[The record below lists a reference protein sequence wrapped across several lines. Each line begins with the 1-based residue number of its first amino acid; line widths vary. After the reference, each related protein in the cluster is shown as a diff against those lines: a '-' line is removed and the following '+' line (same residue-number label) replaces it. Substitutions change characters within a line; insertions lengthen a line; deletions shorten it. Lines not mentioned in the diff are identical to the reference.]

1 MKLQPEPVEISDL
14 VAFADLEANIVTNP
28 VFGRISDSVKLATSQ
43 WSCGCKTARKKPKN
57 LRFLIQV
64 DGCEC
69 SPSET
74 GLPDASEP
82 GARDYREQSLQSREV
97 PVPGTNP
104 VSSRKKRRC
113 LL

>member
-43 WSCGCKTARKKPKN
+43 
-57 LRFLIQV
+57 
-64 DGCEC
+64 
-69 SPSET
+69 
-74 GLPDASEP
+74 
-82 GARDYREQSLQSREV
+82 
-97 PVPGTNP
+97 
-104 VSSRKKRRC
+104 RC

>member
-43 WSCGCKTARKKPKN
+43 RSCGCKTARKKPKN

-69 SPSET
+69 SP